1 VCVCEITT
9 KSGDDHWSAHESLTG
24 YFTTME
30 RRRRHTRSPSPTY
43 KLDDEGDTYEPYIP
57 VAQRRQEKL
66 AKLSSLG
73 FNSTKKVAKRLQ
85 EEQEEREDVQQ
96 EEEVKK
102 EKTRRERMLLL
113 EAQDVQKRKAI
124 EGVVD
129 LF

>member
-1 VCVCEITT
+1 
-9 KSGDDHWSAHESLTG
+9 
-24 YFTTME
+24 ME
-30 RRRRHTRSPSPTY
+30 PHRRRHTRSPSPTY
-43 KLDDEGDTYEPYIP
+43 KIDDEDDNYELYIP

-85 EEQEEREDVQQ
+85 EEQEEREDFQQ

-113 EAQDVQKRKAI
+113 EAQDVQKRKAF